1 MDASKT
7 DKDSNVVKR
16 ERRGDLGDDNDNKK
30 EQNNISMDTTT
41 SGNKMQKMNDAE
53 QGKSLK
59 NMLLT
64 YKNIMVITMLGWA
77 DD

>member
-16 ERRGDLGDDNDNKK
+16 ERRGDLGDDNNNKK

-64 YKNIMVITMLGWA
+64 YKNIMVITMLG
-77 DD
+77 

>member
-64 YKNIMVITMLGWA
+64 YKNIMVITMLG
-77 DD
+77 